1 MREWSVTMLGKR
13 AVRTVLALV
22 FLGGC
27 ASAPIDSAVQEAE
40 TTPVLRG
47 VEISLDPESV
57 GGESSIA
64 LLGVHRSAE
73 ATFRMD
79 DAKTAVLEFG
89 GLVGGH
95 FLPPV
100 VPEGSLVDRV
110 SVAYHD
116 GQGAQS
122 SPIVRVEFGLKA
134 PAEFEIDDAS
144 ETFAFRVVP
153 LGDELQEESVVIEE
167 NVEQAGESRGQA
179 EQAEMALAPPAPDAT
194 QVSGFSIETVD
205 GGVVAHLT
213 ADGSIRVAESFVIEN
228 PTRLVIDLPGMTA
241 SMKDSKLPI
250 NSPLVTQARLGKHA
264 DKLRIVFDGKGGTE
278 NFDGRWIVPTR
289 DGLLV
294 TLGSGEA
301 VQAAIDSA
309 TKPLYVAASLDNEVQ
324 DGTADANGASH
335 LGVPETSGENSV
347 STWAHVS
354 RVEFVSEPTRDRI
367 LIASDRV
374 LDVQRVDADAETII
388 FRLNHAELEG
398 GAAVRITAKDVG
410 VVSSVTSFQQPEMDS
425 PEARV
430 VVKRVA
436 GEEGVISRDGTNV
449 WIDFAHPEMIASA
462 SPDTSDQETQVAPGA
477 MSEKSAEASDSPVA
491 SEVVES
497 EGEAVTSQEV
507 PSTAGG
513 NSAAPDKALASASK
527 EVTTASV
534 PAAMESA
541 DTGSEILEEGGYHAE
556 KTYTGEHIS
565 LDFNDAEM
573 GNILRLI
580 AEVSGLNVIAGDEVK
595 GKITIRLRDVPW
607 DQALDVVLM
616 TKGLGF
622 ARMGD
627 VLRIAPIE
635 VLRQEEEARLQE
647 RRAKEK
653 LEDLVMRLVPVNYA
667 GVDDAQKLVAKTLSA
682 RGSVMVDK
690 RTNTLI
696 IKDIVATV
704 DEAEALVKSIDT
716 QTPQVLIE
724 SKIVEA
730 NDDFERAL
738 GTRWNA
744 SKNPAPPGDPNRT
757 AGITWTDGYSGTTG
771 EDLVDRTNKAIAN
784 NPIGLDPTGVLSLG
798 GWILGD
804 HIDVNV
810 EIQAAENNSL
820 VKVISSPRVVTMD
833 NTTAKI
839 EQGLSI
845 PFQSY
850 EDNTVKTEFVDAVL
864 SLEVTPHITADRS
877 VIMNVLVTK
886 DAPGATYGRSESPSI
901 HKNHVETESLVKDG
915 QTLVLGGVYQID
927 DTESGTRVPFFH
939 TIPIMGNMFKSSDTR
954 KKRNELLI
962 FISPSV
968 LDVNEIAA
976 R

>member
-27 ASAPIDSAVQEAE
+27 VSAPTDSAVQETE

-47 VEISLDPESV
+47 VEISMDSQAV
-57 GGESSIA
+57 GGESTIA
-64 LLGVHRSAE
+64 LLGIERSAE

-79 DAKTAVLEFG
+79 DARTAVLEFG

-95 FLPPV
+95 FVQPV

-110 SVAYHD
+110 SVGYHD
-116 GQGAQS
+116 GQGGQS
-122 SPIVRVEFGLKA
+122 SPMVRVEFGLKV
-134 PAEFEIDDAS
+134 PAEFKIDEAS
-144 ETFAFRVVP
+144 KAFAFRVVP
-153 LGDELQEESVVIEE
+153 LVDELRENPVVIDEPVEE
-167 NVEQAGESRGQA
+167 AGQLASGSESAPQP
-179 EQAEMALAPPAPDAT
+179 EIALAPPAPDAT
-194 QVSGFSIETVD
+194 KVLGFSIEIVE

-213 ADGSIRVAESFVIEN
+213 ADGSIRAAESFVIEN
-228 PTRLVIDLPGMTA
+228 PTRLVIDLPNMTS
-241 SMKDSKLPI
+241 SMNDSKRPI
-250 NSPLVTQARLGKHA
+250 DSPLVTQARLGKHS

-278 NFDGRWIVPTR
+278 VFDGRWIVPTR

-294 TLGSGEA
+294 TIGSGEA
-301 VQAAIDSA
+301 IQAAIDSA
-309 TKPLYVAASLDNEVQ
+309 TKPLYVAATSDEVEDVTAEANN
-324 DGTADANGASH
+324 DGSHPEVSEASSEKTASQ
-335 LGVPETSGENSV
+335 
-347 STWAHVS
+347 WAQVS
-354 RVEFVSEPTRDRI
+354 RVEFMSEPTRDRI

-374 LDVQRVDADAETII
+374 LDVKRVDADAETVI
-388 FRLNHAELEG
+388 FRLNHAQLED
-398 GAAVRITAKDVG
+398 GAAVRITTKDSG
-410 VVSSVTSFQQPEMDS
+410 SVSSVTSFQQPEMAS

-430 VVKRVA
+430 VVKRMA

-449 WIDFAHPEMIASA
+449 WIDFAHPEKVAST
-462 SPDTSDQETQVAPGA
+462 SPDKTGREDEVPAQA
-477 MSEKSAEASDSPVA
+477 MSEGSAETPDSIVTSDVEEAKEASVTA
-491 SEVVES
+491 SE
-497 EGEAVTSQEV
+497 A
-507 PSTAGG
+507 
-513 NSAAPDKALASASK
+513 SAAPDKALASASK
-527 EVTTASV
+527 EVTSAPV
-534 PAAMESA
+534 PAAMDSA
-541 DTGSEILEEGGYHAE
+541 DAGSEILEEGGYHEE
-556 KTYTGEHIS
+556 KIYTGEHIS

-647 RRAKEK
+647 RRSKEK

-667 GVDDAQKLVAKTLSA
+667 GVDEAQKLVAKTLSA

-744 SKNPAPPGDPNRT
+744 SKNPAPPGDPDRT

-771 EDLVDRTNKAIAN
+771 EDLVDRTNKAIVN
-784 NPIGLDPTGVLSLG
+784 NPINIDPTGVLSLG
-798 GWILGD
+798 AWVLGD
-804 HIDVNV
+804 HFDINV

-833 NTTAKI
+833 NRTAKI

-939 TIPIMGNMFKSSDTR
+939 TIPIMGNMFKSNDTR

-962 FISPSV
+962 FISPSI